1 MAQWDYISDHLEEEV
16 SDKTL
21 RDLLFRQ
28 AEKSKVLA
36 EDLAHYKRVGKR
48 HDDHSYQFLR
58 DALKGPWA
66 ISIRRRSLRKDVTH

>member
-1 MAQWDYISDHLEEEV
+1 MIDRLEEEV

-36 EDLAHYKRVGKR
+36 EDVAHYKRVGKR
-48 HDDHSYQFLR
+48 PDDHSYQFLR
-58 DALKGPWA
+58 GA
-66 ISIRRRSLRKDVTH
+66 IERAVDNSHQKNI